1 MTSIYKSSLLTT
13 VATLGLAS
21 AATAQ
26 EAEFLFGVDISDLTD
41 SSADLF
47 VVDNTALD
55 GFTCI
60 GNDCSDGMDFE
71 PSDPLTDGI
80 LMLNDSFTWVDF
92 RDSGD
97 NVTNPGADWRLRIND
112 DTSFTG
118 GGINRFSVQ
127 DLEASTIPFTIVQN
141 APQNAFWMAGTTGD
155 IGLGTAMPQSELH
168 VMSTGSAGV
177 RLEADTTFEMRS
189 DATGFAISD
198 EDNGST
204 PFRIQPGAAEGAVE
218 LTAAG
223 LVMNQSGNPDSD
235 FVYGSQGNPN
245 AFFVDGQTGY
255 VGFGTGTPQ
264 ALFEVSSDD
273 TFSFFRITANGAPT
287 TKSADVVFTQG
298 PLGTG
303 EFRYNIVDGDGPE
316 MRMNA
321 DGDVN
326 IVGTLVTGGPNCA
339 SGCDAVFSEDYDL
352 LSIEEHADRMF
363 ALGHL
368 PAVGPTVPNA
378 PVNISEQYGRMLNE
392 LEHAH
397 IYIASLQA
405 DVTELRGQLERQS
418 DALAR
423 LDRIEAMLTET
434 QD

>member
-47 VVDNTALD
+47 VLDNTALD

-80 LMLNDSFTWVDF
+80 LMLNDSFTWIDF

-97 NVTNPGADWRLRIND
+97 DVTVPGADWRLRIND

-127 DLEASTIPFTIVQN
+127 DLEANTIPLTIAQG
-141 APQNAFWMAGTTGD
+141 APQHAFWMAGTTGD

-168 VMSTGSAGV
+168 IMSTGSAGV
-177 RLEADTTFEMRS
+177 RLEADTTFELRS
-189 DATGFAISD
+189 DAAGFAITD
-198 EDNGST
+198 EDNGTT
-204 PFRIQPGAAEGAVE
+204 PFLIQPGADDGAFE
-218 LTAAG
+218 LTATG
-223 LVMNQSGNPDSD
+223 MVLNPSGNPDVD
-235 FVYGSQGNPN
+235 FQYGSQDDPN
-245 AFFVDGQTGY
+245 AFFVDGETGF
-255 VGFGTGTPQ
+255 VGFGTSTPS
-264 ALFEVSSDD
+264 AAFEISDD
-273 TFSFFRITANGAPT
+273 NTFNFFRITATGAPT
-287 TKSADVVFTQG
+287 NQSADVVFTQG
-298 PLGTG
+298 PLQTG

-316 MRMNA
+316 MRLNA
-321 DGDVN
+321 DGDVV
-326 IVGTLVTGGPNCA
+326 IVGTLVTGGPGC
-339 SGCDAVFSEDYDL
+339 STGCDAVFSKDYDL

-363 ALGHL
+363 TLGHL
-368 PAVGPTVPNA
+368 PAVGPTVPGA
-378 PVNISEQYGRMLNE
+378 PVNIPEQYGRMLNE

-397 IYIASLQA
+397 IYIAGLQA
-405 DVTELRGQLERQS
+405 ELKELRGQIERQT
-418 DALAR
+418 DTLAR
-423 LDRIEAMLTET
+423 LDRIEAMLT
-434 QD
+434 DAKH